1 MVTVSV
7 ADRRGQGTD
16 RIADAVMWCVN
27 HFDKQDWSLN
37 NHWPA
42 GYTFS
47 FKNPADATH
56 FALKWA

>member
-7 ADRRGQGTD
+7 ANRGATD
-16 RIADAVMWCVN
+16 RISEAVVWCVN
-27 HFDKQDWSLN
+27 HFDKHNWSLN
-37 NHWPA
+37 NNWPA

-47 FKNPADATH
+47 FKRPEDATH